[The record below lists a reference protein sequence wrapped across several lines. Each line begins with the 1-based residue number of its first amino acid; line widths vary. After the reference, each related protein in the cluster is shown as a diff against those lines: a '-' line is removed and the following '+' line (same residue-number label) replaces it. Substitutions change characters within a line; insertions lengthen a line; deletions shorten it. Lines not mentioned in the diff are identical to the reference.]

1 MPQVSALKLCLSQS
15 PDIPLTVEIST
26 GNFHDVWVGR
36 GQKIGAAPLTPFTQM
51 QGHLG
56 CRAAA
61 FRRDE
66 MCGPERLDFSKPD
79 LTSNFLRASA
89 FCPQWLR
96 KSGSSLLSLSEQG
109 GCRHPLPWH
118 SPGSGRF
125 SLWSCSL
132 LLSVLI
138 HAWEKE
144 PSAHPSPLQVSPCT
158 YSAHGRSST
167 TVEPSRL
174 GLTAPLLWDAEPKA
188 QEQGKKSGTHQVQ
201 GVGFLCLP
209 LPTLLGSDAVL
220 LPPLNF
226 SHIVG

>member
-1 MPQVSALKLCLSQS
+1 MCLSQS

-51 QGHLG
+51 QRHLA

-79 LTSNFLRASA
+79 LASNFLRASA

-96 KSGSSLLSLSEQG
+96 KGGFSLLPLSEQG
-109 GCRHPLPWH
+109 GCWHPLPWH
-118 SPGSGRF
+118 SPGSERF

-144 PSAHPSPLQVSPCT
+144 PSP
-158 YSAHGRSST
+158 
-167 TVEPSRL
+167 
-174 GLTAPLLWDAEPKA
+174 APLTPAGLALH
-188 QEQGKKSGTHQVQ
+188 S
-201 GVGFLCLP
+201 LCP
-209 LPTLLGSDAVL
+209 WM
-220 LPPLNF
+220 
-226 SHIVG
+226 